1 MLELTA
7 RQEALLRLP
16 EPTAFLPRLAAE
28 IRRDMPE
35 RVAGLSDAALQE
47 ETERCYSHA
56 ACELGITRLPVL
68 VHWTKTDVGSGGEL
82 HRDMTVDLAIRKA
95 SNPNLAAADVL
106 AMLAASHRWPKN
118 KGEH

>member
-16 EPTAFLPRLAAE
+16 EPTGFLPRLAAE

-35 RVAGLSDAALQE
+35 RVAGMHDLELLE
-47 ETERCYSHA
+47 ETERCYNHA
-56 ACELGITRLPVL
+56 AYELGITRVPVL

-82 HRDMTVDLAIRKA
+82 HRDVSVDLAMRQA
-95 SNPNLAAADVL
+95 ANPNLAAADLLAVL
-106 AMLAASHRWPKN
+106 VASHRWPK
-118 KGEH
+118 KEGAY